1 MPGLTEYGK
10 IFRDW
15 EGLLG
20 AVEKRAALLPGA
32 DALKAALAGH
42 LTKARDLKLKQEG
55 FDGDK
60 KETTEQLR
68 SAVKEGRDAASML
81 RAFVKGRIGLRTEV
95 LKEFGVMAT
104 RLRSWVRGWYG
115 PHNEKLTEFGVKPI
129 RKRGPRKRALAGA
142 KDEAPRNPQAP
153 SGSS

>member
-95 LKEFGVMAT
+95 LKEFGVMPT
-104 RLRSWVRGWYG
+104 RS
-115 PHNEKLTEFGVKPI
+115 
-129 RKRGPRKRALAGA
+129 RKRAKSPGEPPPAAPGA
-142 KDEAPRNPQAP
+142 PGVAPPATHTAETATP
-153 SGSS
+153 EKPAK

>member
-1 MPGLTEYGK
+1 MPGITEYGK

-20 AVEKRAALLPGA
+20 AAEKRAGLLPGA
-32 DALKAALAGH
+32 DDLKAALVGH

-68 SAVKEGRDAASML
+68 SVVKQGRDAASML

-95 LKEFGVMAT
+95 LKEFGISPAG
-104 RLRSWVRGWYG
+104 S
-115 PHNEKLTEFGVKPI
+115 
-129 RKRGPRKRALAGA
+129 RKRAKSPDEPGVAPPATPHAAETTTPEKPA
-142 KDEAPRNPQAP
+142 K
-153 SGSS
+153 

>member
-20 AVEKRAALLPGA
+20 AAEKRAALLPGA
-32 DALKAALAGH
+32 DELKAALAGH
-42 LTKARDLKLKQEG
+42 LAKARDLKLKQEG

-68 SAVKEGRDAASML
+68 SEVKQGRDAASML

-95 LKEFGVMAT
+95 LKEFGVMPT
-104 RLRSWVRGWYG
+104 RS
-115 PHNEKLTEFGVKPI
+115 
-129 RKRGPRKRALAGA
+129 RKRAKSPEDLPSAIPGA
-142 KDEAPRNPQAP
+142 PGGAPGAAP
-153 SGSS
+153 PAAHTAETTAPDKPAK

>member
-20 AVEKRAALLPGA
+20 AAEKRAALLPGA
-32 DALKAALAGH
+32 DDLKAALVGH
-42 LTKARDLKLKQEG
+42 LTKARELKLKQEG

-68 SAVKEGRDAASML
+68 SVVKQGRDAASML

-95 LKEFGVMAT
+95 LKEFGVSPT
-104 RLRSWVRGWYG
+104 RS
-115 PHNEKLTEFGVKPI
+115 
-129 RKRGPRKRALAGA
+129 RKRAKSPEEPPPATPGA
-142 KDEAPRNPQAP
+142 PGAAPPAP
-153 SGSS
+153 HAAETTTPEKPAK

>member
-20 AVEKRAALLPGA
+20 AAEKRAALLPGA
-32 DALKAALAGH
+32 DDLKAALAGH
-42 LTKARDLKLKQEG
+42 LANARDLKLKQEG

-68 SAVKEGRDAASML
+68 SVVDQGRNAASML
-81 RAFVKGRIGLRTEV
+81 RAFVKGRIGLRTEI
-95 LKEFGVMAT
+95 LKEFGVQPT
-104 RLRSWVRGWYG
+104 RS
-115 PHNEKLTEFGVKPI
+115 
-129 RKRGPRKRALAGA
+129 RKRVKSPEEPPPAAPGA
-142 KDEAPRNPQAP
+142 PGVAPPATHIAETTAP
-153 SGSS
+153 EKPAK